1 MWVPVA
7 FFGGWAWSR
16 FSLVGEMVEEWED
29 DGSCFA
35 VRQTRQVP
43 NTGQAP
49 SRCPRAMMRLLPS
62 EFAHC
67 KL

>member
-7 FFGGWAWSR
+7 FGGWAWSR
-16 FSLVGEMVEEWED
+16 FSLVGEVVEEWED

-43 NTGQAP
+43 NTG
-49 SRCPRAMMRLLPS
+49 
-62 EFAHC
+62 
-67 KL
+67 